1 MGQNPVAS
9 DPAQNCY
16 LSTMNSDNKASAPAE
31 NAEASSAAL
40 SDEMPT
46 AQPDSRLKRIIKRFG
61 VAGFL
66 FFLIKGV
73 VLYILIPLGLFK
85 WLGGC

>member
-1 MGQNPVAS
+1 MEANRGTS
-9 DPAQNCY
+9 DVERSGEGISEIRKEDEQ
-16 LSTMNSDNKASAPAE
+16 LSQVK
-31 NAEASSAAL
+31 
-40 SDEMPT
+40 
-46 AQPDSRLKRIIKRFG
+46 RLLKRFG

-85 WLGGC
+85 WFGGC